1 MAMVINGKEKHN
13 VDTDRRHG
21 GMIEDLKTSNMTVLQ
36 FLDEL
41 RDNKGHTSI
50 IFALNEDDLLNRNF
64 TFFYDG
70 DLLEYQVGTKRLVK
84 AIVDGDQFVIKK
96 DGKEYKGQ
104 KARALFK
111 TDKEFK
117 LWKRT
122 IDGEQNAIIQDACA
136 TVHAYALSPTCAW
149 KELQMSK
156 EYSFCTVR
164 ELMSFV
170 LSFEFEATLARYM
183 ALKQA

>member
-1 MAMVINGKEKHN
+1 
-13 VDTDRRHG
+13 
-21 GMIEDLKTSNMTVLQ
+21 MIEDLKTSNMTVLQ

-41 RDNKGHTSI
+41 RDEKGHSSI
-50 IFALNEDDLLNRNF
+50 IFLLTEDDLINRNF

-84 AIVDGDQFVIKK
+84 AIVDGDRFAVRK
-96 DGKEYKGQ
+96 DGNEYKGA

-122 IDGEQNAIIQDACA
+122 CDGEANELISDATA
-136 TVHAYALSPTCAW
+136 TIHAYQLSPTCAW
-149 KELQMSK
+149 KELQMPK
-156 EYSFCTVR
+156 EYTFGTVR
-164 ELMSFV
+164 ELMSYV
-170 LSFEFEATLARYM
+170 LSFEFEAALARYM
-183 ALKQA
+183 AVKQN

>member
-1 MAMVINGKEKHN
+1 
-13 VDTDRRHG
+13 
-21 GMIEDLKTSNMTVLQ
+21 MIEDLKTSNMTVVQ

-50 IFALNEDDLLNRNF
+50 IFLPGEDDLVNRNF

-84 AIVDGDQFVIKK
+84 AIVDGGRFAIRK
-96 DGKEYKGQ
+96 DGKEYRGE

-122 IDGEQNAIIQDACA
+122 IDDEKNMIIEDAVDA
-136 TVHAYALSPTCAW
+136 ASRPW
-149 KELQMSK
+149 
-156 EYSFCTVR
+156 
-164 ELMSFV
+164 
-170 LSFEFEATLARYM
+170 
-183 ALKQA
+183 

>member
-1 MAMVINGKEKHN
+1 
-13 VDTDRRHG
+13 
-21 GMIEDLKTSNMTVLQ
+21 MIEDLKTSNMTVVQ

-50 IFALNEDDLLNRNF
+50 IFLPGEDDLINRNF

-84 AIVDGDQFVIKK
+84 AIVDGDKFAIRK
-96 DGKEYKGQ
+96 DGKEYRGE

-122 IDGEQNAIIQDACA
+122 LDGEENAIIEDAVA
-136 TVHAYALSPTCAW
+136 TIHAYQLSPTCAW
-149 KELQMSK
+149 KELQMPK
-156 EYSFCTVR
+156 EYTFNTIR
-164 ELMSFV
+164 ELMSYV
-170 LSFEFEATLARYM
+170 LSFEFEAALARYM
-183 ALKQA
+183 HLKQA